1 MIYYDD
7 KYESTLALP
16 VSNFFT
22 AQQQNNIIN
31 L

>member
-16 VSNFFT
+16 VFNCLT
-22 AQQQNNIIN
+22 AQEQNNIIN